1 MVYDNLILNNSEQIL
16 VKVKKIFLILT
27 HFYMSIY

>member
-1 MVYDNLILNNSEQIL
+1 MVYGNLILNNSEQIL

-27 HFYMSIY
+27 YFYMSIL

>member
-27 HFYMSIY
+27 YFYMSIY